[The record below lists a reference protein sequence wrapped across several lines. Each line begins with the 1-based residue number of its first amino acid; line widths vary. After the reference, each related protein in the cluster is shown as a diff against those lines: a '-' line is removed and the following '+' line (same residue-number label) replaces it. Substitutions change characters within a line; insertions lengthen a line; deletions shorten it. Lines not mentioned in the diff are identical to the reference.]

1 MVRINRSHPDLLD
14 DMEVNRLIDTL
25 QDKTKDYPSFFWG
38 SLIDDAKN
46 AIIYSYREGE
56 PAVVMDNL
64 DEIKPRIYSIRP
76 MFIAGVAN
84 LMWAPGGSAKSYF
97 GLLSCVMVD
106 KGLAVMGMRARKGV
120 ALYLDWEENEDV
132 FRQRL
137 KAVHEGLN
145 LASTSGII
153 YKKMSGSLSDS
164 IETISEI
171 VLKHGVTFMVVDSVG
186 AALGGNGALQDV
198 VEDYFAAGNV
208 LGITWVSIDHAN
220 RAGETT
226 GNWQIHG
233 SVFKYAR
240 ARQVYELKKV
250 QEDDEGNIEVFVYH
264 RKANDS
270 GIKSPRGYRI
280 EFDTE
285 KFFDYEIDDYDDR
298 LVRVGFESLSV
309 GEASDEYMRKMGI
322 GEICYELVKAKG
334 SLTATILAISVGR
347 IKDVDSITE
356 NTIITSAENF
366 SFKKDGELVYPLK
379 VGADKETLHMVTAEE
394 EVEWTTG

>member
-1 MVRINRSHPDLLD
+1 MEVTKKGTLVIVNFPEDNTEFRASYIKDRNGMFKAELQVFAQLPSNGARGNMVRINRSHPDLLD
-14 DMEVNRLIDTL
+14 DMEVNRLIDIL

-38 SLIDDAKN
+38 SLVDDAKN
-46 AIIYSYREGE
+46 AIIDSYREGE

-145 LASTSGII
+145 LASASGII

-186 AALGGNGALQDV
+186 AAPWG
-198 VEDYFAAGNV
+198 
-208 LGITWVSIDHAN
+208 
-220 RAGETT
+220 
-226 GNWQIHG
+226 
-233 SVFKYAR
+233 
-240 ARQVYELKKV
+240 
-250 QEDDEGNIEVFVYH
+250 
-264 RKANDS
+264 
-270 GIKSPRGYRI
+270 
-280 EFDTE
+280 
-285 KFFDYEIDDYDDR
+285 
-298 LVRVGFESLSV
+298 
-309 GEASDEYMRKMGI
+309 
-322 GEICYELVKAKG
+322 
-334 SLTATILAISVGR
+334 
-347 IKDVDSITE
+347 
-356 NTIITSAENF
+356 
-366 SFKKDGELVYPLK
+366 
-379 VGADKETLHMVTAEE
+379 
-394 EVEWTTG
+394 